1 MYFIENSRLI
11 ECKNKALNNWSKHNF
26 IFNKFSDLVVQKITE
41 LKKEFKD
48 ILIISAD
55 FDETIS
61 KIIKLQFDNLFHF
74 SQYKCFLE
82 KISLNN
88 KKIIR
93 VFSSFESNPFNEES
107 FDLVICNF
115 CFHNINNKNEY
126 LKNIMKILKKNG
138 LLICNYF
145 GENSLIELKNSF
157 MLTDEKIFGGSFL
170 RFPKFVTLVEFSQML
185 MQNGFKEVVTE
196 KINYEIFYDNV
207 LPLLKD
213 IRGMGESGFHLFKK
227 EKFKAGYYKKLNE
240 IYKQNFVDRNSKL
253 KVSCDIISSSSWK
266 G

>member
-61 KIIKLQFDNLFHF
+61 KITKLQFDNLFHF

-126 LKNIMKILKKNG
+126 LKNIMKILKKMV
-138 LLICNYF
+138 C
-145 GENSLIELKNSF
+145 
-157 MLTDEKIFGGSFL
+157 
-170 RFPKFVTLVEFSQML
+170 
-185 MQNGFKEVVTE
+185 
-196 KINYEIFYDNV
+196 
-207 LPLLKD
+207 
-213 IRGMGESGFHLFKK
+213 
-227 EKFKAGYYKKLNE
+227 
-240 IYKQNFVDRNSKL
+240 
-253 KVSCDIISSSSWK
+253 
-266 G
+266 

>member
-26 IFNKFSDLVVQKITE
+26 IFKKFSDLVIQKITE

-61 KIIKLQFDNLFHF
+61 KITKLQFDNLFHF
-74 SQYKCFLE
+74 SQYKSFL

-115 CFHNINNKNEY
+115 CFHNINNKNEH

-157 MLTDEKIFGGSFL
+157 MLTDERIFGGSFL
-170 RFPKFVTLVEFSQML
+170 RFPKFVSLVEFSQML

-196 KINYEIFYDNV
+196 KINYENFAI
-207 LPLLKD
+207 LLLRYK
-213 IRGMGESGFHLFKK
+213 RYGKNGQKK
-227 EKFKAGYYKKLNE
+227 EFKLDTKLVS
-240 IYKQNFVDRNSKL
+240 IDKILLMKL
-253 KVSCDIISSSSWK
+253 K
-266 G
+266 